1 MELLSSEG
9 QITDVFLP
17 TDRAT
22 GRPRGFAFVEFTTEE
37 DAQKAI
43 EKYND
48 YELGG
53 RKLRVNLA
61 EDRPPRRARP
71 AHFDPFESSPF
82 GENKPPAGGA
92 GGRPSKPKGSRRGK
106 RAKKRSL

>member
-1 MELLSSEG
+1 M
-9 QITDVFLP
+9 FLP

-22 GRPRGFAFVEFTTEE
+22 GRPRGFAFVEFTTDEE
-37 DAQKAI
+37 AQRAI

-48 YELGG
+48 YELAG
-53 RKLRVNLA
+53 RKLRVNAA
-61 EDRPPRRARP
+61 EERPPRRPRP
-71 AHFDPFESSPF
+71 MQFDPFESSF
-82 GENKPPAGGA
+82 GENRPPSGGGA